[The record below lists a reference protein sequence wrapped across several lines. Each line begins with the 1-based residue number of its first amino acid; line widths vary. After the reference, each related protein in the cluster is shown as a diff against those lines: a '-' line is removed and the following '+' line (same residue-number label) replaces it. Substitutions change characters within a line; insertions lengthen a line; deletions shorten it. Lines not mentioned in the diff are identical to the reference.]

1 MAQVRALMAN
11 GAYLESKEGQE
22 LRAKEVEAINE
33 RFDGAIQSVRDPG
46 KHKREMAALRE
57 DPLMSAG
64 IRGLDNLKWRIRA
77 GVNPFKER

>member
-1 MAQVRALMAN
+1 MAN

-22 LRAKEVEAINE
+22 LYGKQIEAINE
-33 RFDGAIQSVRDPG
+33 RFDDAIQSVRDPG
-46 KHKREMAALRE
+46 KHQREMAALRK

-77 GVNPFKER
+77 GVNPFAER